1 MYNVELEQLFEKF
14 PYLRK
19 MAETTIFEHQEVVKA
34 MKNGE
39 QIDVDKDSVSIEFL
53 TKILTDEKYYDY
65 ACRFFKD
72 EIRNFSVSYIING
85 DTAGNIYYNKSTI
98 INGIN
103 KLISEKKLELT
114 QEQIAKFE
122 NLKQFS
128 SFEKFKSDFYEKSYS
143 VTIDNNDYVIPI
155 DRLMTIMTMSD
166 QDFDELC
173 SNEQIRVY
181 DGIPKEHFIYA
192 ALKCLGA
199 NHFFDKYSFP
209 QNIINRYNDIHSL
222 QKIDLQSLD
231 KLLETLDTKYKE
243 VKLDEGLKHE
253 IISGM
258 PYEATDLE
266 KAIYIYIKMCK
277 VLTYDDEYY
286 AVNQKG
292 VATIKHKN
300 VEYVSTITPENNKV
314 VCFEFNLIYSKILN
328 ELGIN
333 FKSDYKNMLEDSYG
347 EGHADLEFRS
357 GKFLV
362 QADSVTSILQGDMMQ
377 AKLNQKLV
385 GLTCKNRNQQTQQEF
400 RDTIT
405 KMYRMI
411 VEQEQKLDDI
421 SKVEHTE
428 TLEEL
433 LYEYSKSTDNLK
445 SIGLNE
451 KLSILVDKVNS
462 KKMVGIDSLSYLL
475 QLRKVLFTND
485 ERKNNIGIS
494 VVRNNHPD
502 DIEKVAMACAIISL
516 NPQSFDELPESNL
529 YYYFQPNMQLTQ
541 ITQEQL
547 QGMFNSGML
556 EYIEKDDPR
565 IPNISE
571 SVGMNK

>member
-1 MYNVELEQLFEKF
+1 MDNVELEQWFEKF

-19 MAETTIFEHQEVVKA
+19 MAETTIFEHQEVVEA
-34 MKNGE
+34 MKKSEKIEVG
-39 QIDVDKDSVSIEFL
+39 KASVIVEFL
-53 TKILTDEKYYDY
+53 TRILTDEKYYDY

-72 EIRNFSVSYIING
+72 EIRNFSVSFIIGG

-103 KLISEKKLELT
+103 KLISEKKLKLT
-114 QEQIAKFE
+114 QEQMEKFE
-122 NLKQFS
+122 TLKQFS
-128 SFEKFKSDFYEKSYS
+128 SFEKFKNDFYEKSYS
-143 VTIDNNDYVIPI
+143 VTIDNIDYVIPV
-155 DRLMTIMTMSD
+155 DRLMTVMTMTD
-166 QDFDELC
+166 QDFNELC
-173 SNEQIRVY
+173 SNKKIKVY

-192 ALKCLGA
+192 AFKCLGA
-199 NHFFDKYSFP
+199 NHFFDRYSFP

-231 KLLETLDTKYKE
+231 KLLVTLDTKYKE
-243 VKLDEGLKHE
+243 VKLDDRLKQE
-253 IISGM
+253 IIKGM
-258 PYEATDLE
+258 PQEATDLE

-314 VCFEFNLIYSKILN
+314 VCFEFNLMYSKLLN
-328 ELGIN
+328 DLGIN
-333 FKSDYKNMLEDSYG
+333 FKSDYKNMFEDSYG
-347 EGHADLEFRS
+347 EGHANLEFRC

-362 QADSVTSILQGDMMQ
+362 QADSVTSILYGDMMQ

-385 GLTCKNRNQQTQQEF
+385 GLTCENRNQQTQQEF
-400 RDTIT
+400 KDTIT
-405 KMYRMI
+405 KMYRTI
-411 VEQEQKLDDI
+411 VEQEQKLDDV

-475 QLRKVLFTND
+475 QLRKVLFTDN

-494 VVRNNHPD
+494 VVRNNQPTD
-502 DIEKVAMACAIISL
+502 TERVAMASAIISL
-516 NPQSFDELPESNL
+516 NPKSFDKSPESNL
-529 YYYFQPNMQLTQ
+529 YYYFQPNTQLSQ

-547 QGMFNSGML
+547 QEMFSSGML

-571 SVGMNK
+571 SVGMSK